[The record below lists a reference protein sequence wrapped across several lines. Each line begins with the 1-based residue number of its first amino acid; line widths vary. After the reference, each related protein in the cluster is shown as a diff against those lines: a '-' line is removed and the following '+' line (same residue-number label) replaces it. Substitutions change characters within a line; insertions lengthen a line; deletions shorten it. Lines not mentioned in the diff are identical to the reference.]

1 MPIEIEPGLVIADD
15 EVTWTASRSGGP
27 GGQNVNKVNSRVTLR
42 FDLAGSRGLTA
53 EQKVRIA
60 ARLANRVAK
69 DGSLRIV
76 SQRHRT
82 QSANLEAACARLA
95 ELLREGLAE
104 DAPRVA
110 TRPTKASRVRRRD
123 AKTHRARV
131 KRDRRPVDDD

>member
-1 MPIEIEPGLVIADD
+1 MPIVIEPGLVIADD

-42 FDLAGSRGLTA
+42 FDLAGSRSLTA
-53 EQKVRIA
+53 VQKERIA

-82 QSANLEAACARLA
+82 QPANLDAACERLA
-95 ELLREGLAE
+95 DLLREALAE

-110 TRPTKASRVRRRD
+110 TRPTSASRTRRLD
-123 AKTHRARV
+123 EKTRRSRV
-131 KRDRRPVDDD
+131 KRERRTVDDD